1 MEIYQVTNQ
10 NQEGI
15 NIPLKLDGETAKDYS
30 INQQPTYQQ
39 KYIPVLM
46 YHQIKDQ
53 IGITKEEISIGVS
66 ITLFEEQIKA
76 LLNAGYRPIHFKQ
89 LQAYLEGRLGLPNKP
104 FIITTDDGYL
114 DRNGLRHVV

>member
-1 MEIYQVTNQ
+1 M
-10 NQEGI
+10 
-15 NIPLKLDGETAKDYS
+15 KSKDYS

-66 ITLFEEQIKA
+66 KTLFEEQIKA
-76 LLNAGYRPIHFKQ
+76 LLNAG
-89 LQAYLEGRLGLPNKP
+89 LPNKP
-104 FIITTDDGYL
+104 FIILLLWQRRSNRKSDILNTSKQII
-114 DRNGLRHVV
+114 